1 MLFFQVPA
9 MFWALFNS
17 WHNFWFVTALS
28 SPGENTVLPPFRIL
42 EAMVSPALS
51 ATVVGYHCHCS
62 CISERLLVLPE
73 VHLLWMLPGPPSRTR
88 QKTWSQQVWRT
99 RLISP
104 HQRICWAV
112 TRRIC
117 KKSQNVEETGYSEIN
132 NKKQTLTQYQRFVT
146 LHSLYIWFIF
156 LGIVNLL
163 LMFFWWNASIDN
175 TFSSTWH
182 SLAFPLLLSGLLRFC
197 WHFSAFT
204 LENAFG
210 VPEFWHC
217 YHISRLVRERKR
229 QRPWELSE
237 FIIFWNCNAT
247 FGTLKASLCSPYTE
261 IHTLHTLQLALYQR
275 SKQVI

>member
-28 SPGENTVLPPFRIL
+28 SPNENTVLPPFHIL

-51 ATVVGYHCHCS
+51 ATVVGYHCHRS
-62 CISERLLVLPE
+62 CISEHLLVLPE
-73 VHLLWMLPGPPSRTR
+73 VHLLWMLPSPPSRTR

-163 LMFFWWNASIDN
+163 LTFFWWNASIDN

-182 SLAFPLLLSGLLRFC
+182 SLAFPLLLTGLLRFC
-197 WHFSAFT
+197 WHTLLSHLKMHLGFQSSGTATIFLAWWERERDKD
-204 LENAFG
+204 LEN
-210 VPEFWHC
+210 C
-217 YHISRLVRERKR
+217 LNL
-229 QRPWELSE
+229 LS
-237 FIIFWNCNAT
+237 F
-247 FGTLKASLCSPYTE
+247 E
-261 IHTLHTLQLALYQR
+261 IVMPLLAL
-275 SKQVI
+275 